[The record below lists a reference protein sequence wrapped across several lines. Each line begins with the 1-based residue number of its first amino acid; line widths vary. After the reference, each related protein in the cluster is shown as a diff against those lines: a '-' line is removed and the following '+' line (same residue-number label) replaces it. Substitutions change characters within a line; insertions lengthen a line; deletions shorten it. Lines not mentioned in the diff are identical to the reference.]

1 MVSAKKSIDM
11 SKRMYFQNLYE
22 QIRVGGGKNV
32 VDDNTN
38 HRGAQMVFLIMNSID
53 IPEEHQNVNDKH
65 YTFVE
70 RFLEDVID
78 QRRH

>member
-38 HRGAQMVFLIMNSID
+38 HRGARMVFLIMNLID
-53 IPEEHQNVNDKH
+53 ILEELRILMMITAIYQEVS
-65 YTFVE
+65 
-70 RFLEDVID
+70 
-78 QRRH
+78 